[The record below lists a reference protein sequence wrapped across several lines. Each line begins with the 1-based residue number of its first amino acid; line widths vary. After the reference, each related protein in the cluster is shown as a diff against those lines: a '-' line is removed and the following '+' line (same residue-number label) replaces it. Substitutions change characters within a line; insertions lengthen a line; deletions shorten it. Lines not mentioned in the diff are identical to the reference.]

1 MKAFKRGM
9 LLAAAVTVSTIALTG
24 CGGQSLGA
32 DPTSSG
38 SNDAASTPFKNVAP
52 AGDLAASSV
61 EKVAVDPELS
71 ARVSAAMKSDGLKI
85 AAAEGYPPME
95 MFDTDGKTMV
105 GVDMSLARAMGNLLG
120 IEAKIT
126 NSDVSGM
133 MPGVVSGR
141 FDVLL
146 SGFNDTAER
155 REKVSFVD
163 YAKSS
168 GSIMVAKGNPKG
180 IKGSA
185 DLCGETMAVLDNG
198 YYMQLAETFSKDCEA
213 KGEKKI
219 NILGFANDPE
229 ALLQVQ
235 NGRAV
240 AGLNDYPVAVY
251 RAKESNGALEAIE
264 IPGSSLFGIAI
275 DPKNEELV
283 KLVQDSMNKLIT
295 DGTYTEILKSWGLEQ
310 MALPEATVNQGK

>member
-1 MKAFKRGM
+1 MNSFKRGM
-9 LLAAAVTVSTIALTG
+9 LFAAILTISSTALAG
-24 CGGQSLGA
+24 CGGQSLAAPPSASGGA
-32 DPTSSG
+32 GGG
-38 SNDAASTPFKNVAP
+38 SFKNEAP
-52 AGDLAASSV
+52 SGDLAATHI
-61 EKVAVDPELS
+61 AAIGVDSELA
-71 ARVSAAMKSDGLKI
+71 ARVPSAIKTGGLKI

-95 MFDTDGKTMV
+95 MFDTDGKTMI

-120 IEAKIT
+120 VEVKIS

-141 FDVLL
+141 FDLLL

-168 GSIMVAKGNPKG
+168 GSIMVAKGNPEG
-180 IKGSA
+180 IKSPA
-185 DLCGETMAVLDNG
+185 DLCGRTMAVLDNG
-198 YYMQLAETFSKDCEA
+198 YYMKLAEQFSKDCEA
-213 KGEKKI
+213 KSEKPI

-240 AGLNDYPVAVY
+240 AGLNDYPVAVF

-264 IPGSSLFGIAI
+264 VPGSSLFGIAI

-283 KLVQDSMNKLIT
+283 SLIQDTMNKLIK
-295 DGTYTEILKSWGLEQ
+295 DGNYTKILGAWNLDK

>member
-1 MKAFKRGM
+1 MKSFKQGM
-9 LLAAAVTVSTIALTG
+9 LFTAVLTLGAAALTG
-24 CGGQSLGA
+24 CGGQSLAEVPSASGA
-32 DPTSSG
+32 
-38 SNDAASTPFKNVAP
+38 AAAGAFKNAAP
-52 AGDLAASSV
+52 AGDLAA
-61 EKVAVDPELS
+61 AQIAAINVDADLA
-71 ARVSAAMKSDGLKI
+71 ARVPAAIKTGGLKI

-120 IEAKIT
+120 VEAKIN

-141 FDVLL
+141 FDVLM

-168 GSIMVAKGNPKG
+168 GSIMVAKGNPEG
-180 IKGSA
+180 IKSPA

-198 YYMQLAETFSKDCEA
+198 YYMQLAEGFSKDCEA
-213 KGEKKI
+213 KNEKPIK
-219 NILGFANDPE
+219 ILGFANDPE

-240 AGLNDYPVAVY
+240 AGLNDYPVAVF

-283 KLVQDSMNKLIT
+283 KLVQDAMNKLIK
-295 DGTYTEILKSWGLEQ
+295 DGTYTEILGAWGLDQ

>member
-1 MKAFKRGM
+1 MKSFQRGIVF
-9 LLAAAVTVSTIALTG
+9 AAVLTLSSTALAG
-24 CGGQSLGA
+24 CGGQSLAESAPSTGGA
-32 DPTSSG
+32 AAG
-38 SNDAASTPFKNVAP
+38 SFKNVAP
-52 AGDLAASSV
+52 GGDLAATQI
-61 EKVAVDPELS
+61 AAITVDPDLA
-71 ARVSAAMKSDGLKI
+71 ARVPEAIKTDGLKI
-85 AAAEGYPPME
+85 ATAEGYPPME
-95 MFDTDGKTMV
+95 MFDTDGKTMI
-105 GVDMSLARAMGNLLG
+105 GVDMSLARAVGNLLG
-120 IEAKIT
+120 VEAKIS
-126 NSDVSGM
+126 NSDVSSM

-141 FDVLL
+141 FDVLF

-168 GSIMVAKGNPKG
+168 GSIMVSKGNPQD
-180 IKGSA
+180 IKSPS

-198 YYMQLAETFSKDCEA
+198 YYMQLAEQFSKDCEA
-213 KGEKKI
+213 TNEKPIK
-219 NILGFANDPE
+219 ILGFANDPE

-240 AGLNDYPVAVY
+240 AGLNDYPVAVF

-275 DPKNEELV
+275 DPKNEVLITLV
-283 KLVQDSMNKLIT
+283 KDAMNKLIK
-295 DGTYTEILKSWGLEQ
+295 DGTYTEILGAWKLDR

>member
-1 MKAFKRGM
+1 MNKFTRSIA
-9 LLAAAVTVSTIALTG
+9 LAATLGLGSAVLAG
-24 CGGQSLGA
+24 CGGQSLA
-32 DPTSSG
+32 ETPPSSG
-38 SNDAASTPFKNVAP
+38 AAETGAAFKNEAP
-52 AGDLAASSV
+52 SGDLAAAQI
-61 EKVAVDPELS
+61 EAIAADPGLS
-71 ARVSAAMKSDGLKI
+71 ARVPAELKSGGLKI

-95 MFDTDGKTMV
+95 MFDEDGKTMI

-120 IEAKIT
+120 VEAKIS

-133 MPGVVSGR
+133 IPGVVSGR

-168 GSIMVAKGNPKG
+168 GSIMVAKGNPGG
-180 IKGSA
+180 ITGPA

-198 YYMQLAETFSKDCEA
+198 YYMQLADQFSKDCEA
-213 KGEKKI
+213 KGEKPIK
-219 NILGFANDPE
+219 ILGFANDPE

-240 AGLNDYPVAVY
+240 AGLNDYPVAVF

-264 IPGSSLFGIAI
+264 IPGNSLFGIAI
-275 DPKNEELV
+275 DPKNEELIS
-283 KLVQDSMNKLIT
+283 LVQDTMNKLIK
-295 DGTYTEILKSWGLEQ
+295 DGAYTEILGAWGLDQ

>member
-1 MKAFKRGM
+1 MKALNRGM
-9 LLAAAVTVSTIALTG
+9 TFAAALAIGSLALTG
-24 CGGQSLGA
+24 CGGQSLAETPSASGNAAGA
-32 DPTSSG
+32 E
-38 SNDAASTPFKNVAP
+38 AFKNTAP
-52 AGDLAASSV
+52 AGDLAASTIGKISM
-61 EKVAVDPELS
+61 DPELS

-120 IEAKIT
+120 VEAKIA

-141 FDVLL
+141 FDVLM

-168 GSIMVAKGNPKG
+168 GSIMVAKGNPSG
-180 IKGSA
+180 IKGPA

-198 YYMQLAETFSKDCEA
+198 YYMQLAETFSKDCVA
-213 KGEKKI
+213 KGEKEIK
-219 NILGFANDPE
+219 ILGFANDPE

-235 NGRAV
+235 NGRAA
-240 AGLNDYPVAVY
+240 AGLNDYPVAVF
-251 RAKESNGALEAIE
+251 RAKESKGALEAIE

-283 KLVQDSMNKLIT
+283 KLVQDAMNKLIK
-295 DGTYTEILKSWGLEQ
+295 DGTYTEILNAWGLDQ

>member
-1 MKAFKRGM
+1 MKSFKRGM
-9 LLAAAVTVSTIALTG
+9 FFAAVLTLGSAALTG
-24 CGGQSLGA
+24 CGGESLAETPSAAGSAGA
-32 DPTSSG
+32 G
-38 SNDAASTPFKNVAP
+38 AFKNEAP
-52 AGDLAASSV
+52 AGDLAA
-61 EKVAVDPELS
+61 AQIAAIGVDTDLA
-71 ARVSAAMKSDGLKI
+71 ARVPAAIKAGGLKI

-120 IEAKIT
+120 VEAKIS

-141 FDVLL
+141 FDVLM

-155 REKVSFVD
+155 REKVAFVD

-168 GSIMVAKGNPKG
+168 GSIMVAKGNPEG
-180 IKGSA
+180 ITSPA

-198 YYMQLAETFSKDCEA
+198 YYMQLAEQFSKDCQA
-213 KGEKKI
+213 KNEKAIKV
-219 NILGFANDPE
+219 LGFANDPE

-240 AGLNDYPVAVY
+240 AGLNDYPVAVF

-283 KLVQDSMNKLIT
+283 KLVQDTMNKLIA
-295 DGTYTEILKSWGLEQ
+295 DGTYTEILGAWGLDQ

>member
-1 MKAFKRGM
+1 MKSFKQGM
-9 LLAAAVTVSTIALTG
+9 IFTAVLTLGAAALTG
-24 CGGQSLGA
+24 CGGQSLA
-32 DPTSSG
+32 ETPSSSG
-38 SNDAASTPFKNVAP
+38 AAAAGVFKNAAP
-52 AGDLAASSV
+52 TGDLAA
-61 EKVAVDPELS
+61 AQIAAINVDADLA
-71 ARVSAAMKSDGLKI
+71 ARVPGAIKTGGLKI

-95 MFDTDGKTMV
+95 MFDTDGKTMI

-120 IEAKIT
+120 VEAKIS

-141 FDVLL
+141 FDVLM

-168 GSIMVAKGNPKG
+168 GSIMVAKGNPEG
-180 IKGSA
+180 IKSPA

-198 YYMQLAETFSKDCEA
+198 YYMQLAEQFSKDCET
-213 KGEKKI
+213 KNEKPIK
-219 NILGFANDPE
+219 ILGFANDPE

-240 AGLNDYPVAVY
+240 AGLNDYPVAVF

-283 KLVQDSMNKLIT
+283 KLIQDTMNKLIK
-295 DGTYTEILKSWGLEQ
+295 DGTYAEILGAWELDR

>member
-1 MKAFKRGM
+1 MKNIKRGV
-9 LLAAAVTVSTIALTG
+9 LFAAALTLGSVALTA
-24 CGGQSLGA
+24 CGGQSLSA
-32 DPTSSG
+32 TPSASG
-38 SNDAASTPFKNVAP
+38 STGASSFVNKAP
-52 AGDLAASSV
+52 SGDLAASAI
-61 EKVAVDPELS
+61 EKVALDPDLAS
-71 ARVSAAMKSDGLKI
+71 RVSDSMKADGLKI

-95 MFDTDGKTMV
+95 MFDTDGKTMI

-141 FDVLL
+141 YDVLI

-168 GSIMVAKGNPKG
+168 GSIMVAKGNPEG
-180 IKGSA
+180 IKGPA

-213 KGEKKI
+213 KGEKPI

-240 AGLNDYPVAVY
+240 AGLNDYPVAVF

-283 KLVQDSMNKLIT
+283 KLVQDAMNKLIT
-295 DGTYTEILKSWGLEQ
+295 DGSYTEILGAWGLEG

>member
-1 MKAFKRGM
+1 MKSFKRGM
-9 LLAAAVTVSTIALTG
+9 LFTAVLTLGAAALTG
-24 CGGQSLGA
+24 CGGQSLAETPSASGA
-32 DPTSSG
+32 AEAG
-38 SNDAASTPFKNVAP
+38 AFKNTAP
-52 AGDLAASSV
+52 SGDLAA
-61 EKVAVDPELS
+61 AQIAAITVDSDLA
-71 ARVSAAMKSDGLKI
+71 ARVPEAIKTGGLKI

-120 IEAKIT
+120 VEAKIS

-141 FDVLL
+141 FDVLM

-168 GSIMVAKGNPKG
+168 GSIMVAKGNPEG
-180 IKGSA
+180 IKSPA

-198 YYMQLAETFSKDCEA
+198 YYMQLAEQFSKDCEA
-213 KGEKKI
+213 KNEKPIK
-219 NILGFANDPE
+219 ILGFANDPE

-240 AGLNDYPVAVY
+240 AGLNDYPVAVF

-283 KLVQDSMNKLIT
+283 KLIQDTMNKLIE
-295 DGTYTEILKSWGLEQ
+295 DGTYTEILGAWELDQ